1 MAINPIERRTRNSL
15 ITGLLI
21 GGVIA
26 IIVGAISFM
35 QITKLNGEIKKEKGK
50 IKQVYVAAR
59 DIKANNEVK
68 PEDLTME
75 GVVTS
80 LQTDKIVTPDSL
92 TATAGGSV
100 ASLLEK
106 QGDKLVANAG
116 KKEFASTITPGG
128 DSSSSSSTNSSSS
141 SSSSSSLN
149 SSSSSSESKADKI
162 IIATIDIPK
171 GTIITE
177 KMLTLKSEVAT
188 DSNNMNSTY
197 RIVEYSMIML
207 PTELQKGDTIDI
219 RISYP
224 NGQDFVVAAKKVVE
238 KTDSTSIWL
247 KLKEDELLKMNSA
260 IIESYSVEGAKLYA
274 VNYTQPGIQAA
285 ANANYPVSDK
295 VYQLLTYDPNIVE
308 AIQQQ
313 YKNAVNNYLVV
324 RKPINEIL
332 QSTQQEEL
340 RSRISS
346 AVQKEIRERTE
357 KRQTFIEGAAK

>member
-26 IIVGAISFM
+26 IIVGGISFM
-35 QITKLNGEIKKEKGK
+35 QITKLSGEIKKEKSK
-50 IKQVYVAAR
+50 VKQVYVAAR
-59 DIKANNEVK
+59 DIKANNEIK
-68 PEDLTME
+68 PEDLTLE

-80 LQTDKIVTPDSL
+80 IPTDKIVTPESL
-92 TATAGGSV
+92 AATAGKNV

-106 QGDKLVANAG
+106 KDDKLVAKVG
-116 KKEFASTITPGG
+116 KNNFASTITPGG
-128 DSSSSSSTNSSSS
+128 DNN
-141 SSSSSSLN
+141 SSSSLN
-149 SSSSSSESKADKI
+149 SNSNSSSSSNSNSNSGDSKSEKTI
-162 IIATIDIPK
+162 VATIDIPK
-171 GTIITE
+171 GTVITE
-177 KMLTLKSEVAT
+177 KMLALKSEAVT
-188 DSNNMNSTY
+188 DTNSINSTY
-197 RIVEYSMIML
+197 RLVEYSMIML
-207 PTELQKGDTIDI
+207 PTELQKGDTIDV

-224 NGQDFVVAAKKVVE
+224 NGQDFIVAAKKVVE
-238 KTDSTSIWL
+238 KSDSTSIWL
-247 KLKEDELLKMNSA
+247 KLREDEILKMNSA

-295 VYQLLTYDPNIVE
+295 VYELLVQDPNIAT

-313 YKNAVNNYLVV
+313 YRTALNNHTLI
-324 RKPINEIL
+324 RRPINEIL
-332 QSTQQEEL
+332 QASQTEEL

-346 AVQKEIRERTE
+346 AVQKEIKDRAE

>member
-26 IIVGAISFM
+26 IIVGGISFM
-35 QITKLNGEIKKEKGK
+35 QITKLSGEIKKEKSK
-50 IKQVYVAAR
+50 VKQVYVAAR
-59 DIKANNEVK
+59 DIKANNEIK
-68 PEDLTME
+68 PEDLTLE

-80 LQTDKIVTPDSL
+80 IPTDKIVTPESL
-92 TATAGGSV
+92 AATAGKNV

-106 QGDKLVANAG
+106 KDDKLVAKAG
-116 KKEFASTITPGG
+116 KNNFASTITPGG
-128 DSSSSSSTNSSSS
+128 DNNSSSS
-141 SSSSSSLN
+141 SNTN
-149 SSSSSSESKADKI
+149 SSSNSNSNSSDSKSEKTI
-162 IIATIDIPK
+162 VATIDIPK
-171 GTIITE
+171 GTVITE
-177 KMLTLKSEVAT
+177 KMLALKSEAVT
-188 DSNNMNSTY
+188 DTNSINSTY
-197 RIVEYSMIML
+197 RLVEYSMIML
-207 PTELQKGDTIDI
+207 PTELQKGDTIDV

-224 NGQDFVVAAKKVVE
+224 NGQDFIVAAKKVVE
-238 KTDSTSIWL
+238 KSDSTSIWL
-247 KLKEDELLKMNSA
+247 KLREDEILKMNSA

-295 VYQLLTYDPNIVE
+295 VYELLVQDPNIAT

-313 YKNAVNNYLVV
+313 YRTALNNHTLI
-324 RKPINEIL
+324 RRPINEIL
-332 QSTQQEEL
+332 QASQTEEL

-346 AVQKEIRERTE
+346 AVQKEIKDRAE

>member
-141 SSSSSSLN
+141 LN
-149 SSSSSSESKADKI
+149 SNSSSSESKADKI

-177 KMLTLKSEVAT
+177 KMLTLKSEAAT

>member
-35 QITKLNGEIKKEKGK
+35 QIAKLNGKIKKEKGK

-141 SSSSSSLN
+141 LN
-149 SSSSSSESKADKI
+149 SNSSSSESKADKI

-177 KMLTLKSEVAT
+177 KMLTLKSEAAT

>member
-1 MAINPIERRTRNSL
+1 
-15 ITGLLI
+15 
-21 GGVIA
+21 
-26 IIVGAISFM
+26 M

-141 SSSSSSLN
+141 LN
-149 SSSSSSESKADKI
+149 SNSSSSESKADKI
-162 IIATIDIPK
+162 IIATIDIPR

-177 KMLTLKSEVAT
+177 KMLTLKSEAAT

>member
-141 SSSSSSLN
+141 SSLN

-177 KMLTLKSEVAT
+177 KMLTLKSEAAT

-207 PTELQKGDTIDI
+207 PTELHKGDTIDI

>member
-26 IIVGAISFM
+26 IIVGGISFM
-35 QITKLNGEIKKEKGK
+35 QITKLSGEIKKEKSK
-50 IKQVYVAAR
+50 VKQVYVAAR
-59 DIKANNEVK
+59 DIKANNEIK
-68 PEDLTME
+68 PEDLTLE

-80 LQTDKIVTPDSL
+80 IPTDKIVTPESL
-92 TATAGGSV
+92 AATAGKNV

-106 QGDKLVANAG
+106 KDDKLVAKVG
-116 KKEFASTITPGG
+116 KNNFASTITPGG
-128 DSSSSSSTNSSSS
+128 DNNSSSSLNTNSSSS
-141 SSSSSSLN
+141 SN
-149 SSSSSSESKADKI
+149 SNSNSGDSKSEKTI
-162 IIATIDIPK
+162 VATIDIPK
-171 GTIITE
+171 GTVITE
-177 KMLTLKSEVAT
+177 KMLALKSEAVT
-188 DSNNMNSTY
+188 DTNSINSTY
-197 RIVEYSMIML
+197 RLVEYSMIML
-207 PTELQKGDTIDI
+207 PTELQKGDTIDV

-224 NGQDFVVAAKKVVE
+224 NGQDFIVAAKKVVE
-238 KTDSTSIWL
+238 KSDSTSIWL
-247 KLKEDELLKMNSA
+247 KLREDEILKMNSA

-295 VYQLLTYDPNIVE
+295 VYELLVQDPNIAS

-313 YKNAVNNYLVV
+313 YRSAINNHTLI
-324 RKPINEIL
+324 RRPINEIL

-346 AVQKEIRERTE
+346 AVQREIKDRAER
-357 KRQTFIEGAAK
+357 RQSFIEGAVQK

>member
-92 TATAGGSV
+92 TATSGGSV
-100 ASLLEK
+100 ASLLER

-128 DSSSSSSTNSSSS
+128 DSSSSSSTNSS

-177 KMLTLKSEVAT
+177 KMLTLKSEAAT

-238 KTDSTSIWL
+238 RTDSTSIWL

-357 KRQTFIEGAAK
+357 RRQTFIEGAAK

>member
-68 PEDLTME
+68 PEDLIME

-92 TATAGGSV
+92 AATSGGKV

-128 DSSSSSSTNSSSS
+128 DNSSSSSTNSNSN
-141 SSSSSSLN
+141 SSLN

-177 KMLTLKSEVAT
+177 KMLTLKSEAAT

-247 KLKEDELLKMNSA
+247 KLREDELLKMNSA

-324 RKPINEIL
+324 RKPISELL
-332 QSTQQEEL
+332 QNTQQEEL

-357 KRQTFIEGAAK
+357 KRQTFIEGAAQ

>member
-92 TATAGGSV
+92 TATSGGSV

-128 DSSSSSSTNSSSS
+128 DSSSSSSSN
-141 SSSSSSLN
+141 SSSSLN
-149 SSSSSSESKADKI
+149 SNSSSSESKADKI

-177 KMLTLKSEVAT
+177 KMLTLKSEAAT

>member
-68 PEDLTME
+68 PEDLIME

-100 ASLLEK
+100 ASLLER

-128 DSSSSSSTNSSSS
+128 DSSSSSSSN

-149 SSSSSSESKADKI
+149 SNSSSSESKADKI

-177 KMLTLKSEVAT
+177 KMLTLKSEAAT

>member
-92 TATAGGSV
+92 TATSGGSV

-106 QGDKLVANAG
+106 PGDKLVANAG

-128 DSSSSSSTNSSSS
+128 DSSSSSSSN

-149 SSSSSSESKADKI
+149 SNSSSSESKADKI

-177 KMLTLKSEVAT
+177 KMLTLKSEAAT

>member
-141 SSSSSSLN
+141 SSLN

-177 KMLTLKSEVAT
+177 KMLTLKSEAAT

-346 AVQKEIRERTE
+346 AVQKEIRERAE

>member
-141 SSSSSSLN
+141 SSLN

-177 KMLTLKSEVAT
+177 KMLTLKSEAAT

-357 KRQTFIEGAAK
+357 KRQTFIEGAAQ

>member
-92 TATAGGSV
+92 TATSGGSV

-141 SSSSSSLN
+141 SSSSLN

-177 KMLTLKSEVAT
+177 KMLTLKSEAAT

-285 ANANYPVSDK
+285 ANANYPVSDE
-295 VYQLLTYDPNIVE
+295 VYKLLVQDPNIVS

-313 YKNAVNNYLVV
+313 YRAALNNHTLI
-324 RKPINEIL
+324 RRPINEIL

>member
-35 QITKLNGEIKKEKGK
+35 QIAKLNGEIKKEKGK

-92 TATAGGSV
+92 TETAGGSV

-141 SSSSSSLN
+141 LN
-149 SSSSSSESKADKI
+149 SNSSSSESKADKI

-177 KMLTLKSEVAT
+177 KMLTLKSEAAT

>member
-141 SSSSSSLN
+141 SSLN

-177 KMLTLKSEVAT
+177 KMLTLKSEAAT

-224 NGQDFVVAAKKVVE
+224 NGQDFVVATKKVVE

>member
-128 DSSSSSSTNSSSS
+128 DSSSSSITN

-177 KMLTLKSEVAT
+177 KMLTLKSEAAT

>member
-128 DSSSSSSTNSSSS
+128 DSSSSSSSN

-149 SSSSSSESKADKI
+149 SNSSSSESKADKI

-177 KMLTLKSEVAT
+177 KMLTLKSEAAT

>member
-1 MAINPIERRTRNSL
+1 MEEKMAINPIERRTRNSL

-141 SSSSSSLN
+141 SSLN

-177 KMLTLKSEVAT
+177 KMLTLKSEAAT

>member
-1 MAINPIERRTRNSL
+1 
-15 ITGLLI
+15 
-21 GGVIA
+21 
-26 IIVGAISFM
+26 M
-35 QITKLNGEIKKEKGK
+35 QIAKLNGEIKKEKGK

-141 SSSSSSLN
+141 LN
-149 SSSSSSESKADKI
+149 SNSSSSESKADKI

-177 KMLTLKSEVAT
+177 KMLTLKSEAAT

-238 KTDSTSIWL
+238 KSDSTSIWL
-247 KLKEDELLKMNSA
+247 KLREDEILKMNSA

-332 QSTQQEEL
+332 QASQTEEL

-346 AVQKEIRERTE
+346 AVQKEIKDRAE